1 MFEFYLGV
9 IIFWLCWSVLLIFFI
24 VKAREFLYFVLK
36 SKSKLILFVII
47 YAGIYAVMTS
57 IFPNTKPILTESTL
71 EELEFT
77 EGYCHVE
84 YYAARR
90 SYINVGFL
98 QDFDVSLCFK
108 YNKSQV
114 ERKIDGKY
122 IKVWHKR
129 QMVYQIQFSDNDKI
143 LLSIDDANK
152 NIDKYNF
159 WIVPLVDFMDIVLSF
174 ILTLTVLGYLQKD
187 EDTLE

>member
-9 IIFWLCWSVLLIFFI
+9 IIFWGAWALILVI
-24 VKAREFLYFVLK
+24 HLIKYWEFLYFVLK
-36 SKSKLILFVII
+36 SKSKLILAVL
-47 YAGIYAVMTS
+47 IYAVIYAVITS
-57 IFPNTKPILTESTL
+57 IFPNTKPFLTESTL

-77 EGYCHVE
+77 EGYCRVE
-84 YYAARR
+84 RYARR

-98 QDFDVSLCFK
+98 KDFDVSLCFK

-114 ERKIDGKY
+114 ERKIDRKY
-122 IKVWHKR
+122 IKVWHKG

-159 WIVPLVDFMDIVLSF
+159 WLVPLGDFIIISFSF
-174 ILTLTVLGYLQKD
+174 IFALMVFVNFLKD
-187 EDTLE
+187 EDILE